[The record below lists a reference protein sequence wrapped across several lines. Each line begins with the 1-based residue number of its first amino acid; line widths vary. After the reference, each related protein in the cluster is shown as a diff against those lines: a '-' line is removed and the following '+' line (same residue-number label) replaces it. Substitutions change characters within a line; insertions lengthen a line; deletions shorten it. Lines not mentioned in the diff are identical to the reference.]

1 MTDVN
6 KNAVAAIRVSTIKQD
21 VDGDSPE
28 AQKEQI
34 ERFAQSRGFTIKKFF
49 IFLESASK
57 EQQPV
62 QEAIDY
68 CKNPKNDIQAF
79 IFKSIDR
86 FTRGGFETYAQLK
99 KQLSS
104 RKVKVIDIYGV
115 INPNKV
121 NTLDHLGFKYG
132 WSEYYP
138 SEMTEYMEAER
149 AKNELRDIMS
159 RMIGAEIRYTQM
171 GFWMRQPPY
180 GYISEKVETR
190 NGKRCILRPHPT
202 EAPLVKKIF
211 ELRERGTLYDSQI
224 VDEINKLGYKSR
236 IHYIRSKD
244 DHTQIIKKRGG
255 DPLTLKALQR
265 IVSNPIYAG
274 VNTEKWTNGKPVQC
288 AFKGLVSVEKFNRAN
303 QGKKIISM
311 DDSGDI
317 VVYDKPPESRYAS
330 PKGIRNTEF
339 PYRKYVMCPTCGKP
353 LIGSSSRGKSGK
365 HYPAYHCDKRGHYF
379 RVPKKELEDTVTE
392 FIGNIKISQEQISTL
407 MDVIEAEWNKRQQS
421 IEKELDT
428 LEAHIQGLE
437 VEAQATARKIRLVES
452 EETIKYIEEDIMRI
466 KKQIKDLEVT
476 KAKKAKQK
484 LVDWSKIKA
493 RVLYLTEHLDELLV
507 KQIDPIKKAQFFA
520 ALFNKLP
527 SYQDLKNGT
536 QNISSFTGVNTIF
549 SLAKLPS
556 IHMVTSKG
564 FTWKQL
570 QPAIKQL
577 DQLLEEA
584 GLGDE

>member
-1 MTDVN
+1 MTDVS

-21 VDGDSPE
+21 VEGDSPE

-34 ERFAQSRGFTIKKFF
+34 ERFAQTRGFKIKKFF

-104 RKVKVIDIYGV
+104 REVKVIDIYGV

-180 GYISEKVETR
+180 GFISEKIETR

-202 EAPLVKKIF
+202 EAPLVKKMF
-211 ELRERGTLYDSQI
+211 ELRERGTLFDNQI
-224 VDEINKLGYKSR
+224 IEEVNKLGYKSR
-236 IHYIRSKD
+236 IHYVRSKKD
-244 DHTQIIKKRGG
+244 RTQIVQQRGG
-255 DPLTLKALQR
+255 QPLTLKALQR
-265 IVSNPIYAG
+265 IVNNPIYAG
-274 VNTEKWTNGKPVQC
+274 INAEKWTNGQPVQC
-288 AFKGLVSVEKFNRAN
+288 AFKGLVSIEQFNRAN
-303 QGKKIISM
+303 QGKKTISM
-311 DDSGDI
+311 DDNSNI
-317 VVYDKPPESRYAS
+317 VIYDKPPESRYAS
-330 PKGIRNTEF
+330 PKGVRNAEF
-339 PYRKYVMCPTCGKP
+339 PYRKYVMCPECEKP

-392 FIGNIKISQEQISTL
+392 FIGSIRVSKEQISTL
-407 MDVIEAEWNKRQQS
+407 LNVIEAEWNKRQQS

-437 VEAQATARKIRLVES
+437 IEAQATARKIRLVES

-466 KKQIKDLEVT
+466 KKQIKDLQV
-476 KAKKAKQK
+476 AKEKKSKQK

-493 RVLYLTEHLDELLV
+493 RVLFLTEHLDELLV

-520 ALFNKLP
+520 ALFTKLP

-536 QNISSFTGVNTIF
+536 QNISSFTGINPIF
-549 SLAKLPS
+549 SLAKLSS
-556 IHMVTSKG
+556 IHMVTPRG
-564 FTWKQL
+564 IE
-570 QPAIKQL
+570 P
-577 DQLLEEA
+577 LLP
-584 GLGDE
+584 G

>member
-556 IHMVTSKG
+556 IHMVTSRG
-564 FTWKQL
+564 IEPRL
-570 QPAIKQL
+570 P
-577 DQLLEEA
+577 
-584 GLGDE
+584 G